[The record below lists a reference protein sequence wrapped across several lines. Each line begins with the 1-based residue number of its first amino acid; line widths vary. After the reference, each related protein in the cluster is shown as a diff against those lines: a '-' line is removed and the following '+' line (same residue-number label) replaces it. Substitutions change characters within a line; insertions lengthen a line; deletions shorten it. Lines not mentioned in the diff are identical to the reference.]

1 MADEIAGYDVVL
13 GVGNPLMGDDGLGI
27 AVAAHMQSAW
37 NDGEAPGLMI
47 VDGGTWGMNLLPII
61 EQARRLLIVDAIDRG
76 AAPGTFVTLQRDEI
90 PRYFGRTLSPHQLD
104 LREVLALA
112 ELRGSLPEETTA
124 VGIQPAQIELSLELS
139 PEVTA
144 AVPAL
149 LDDIEARLRRWGY
162 TARAP
167 ELADA

>member
-1 MADEIAGYDVVL
+1 MVDDTAIYDVVL

-27 AVAAHMQSAW
+27 AVAAHVQSVW
-37 NDGEAPGLMI
+37 GDAPELLI
-47 VDGGTWGMNLLPII
+47 VDGGTWGMNLLPVI

-76 AAPGTFVTLQRDEI
+76 ADPGTFVTLQRDEI

-112 ELRGSLPEETTA
+112 ELRGTLPQETTA
-124 VGIQPAQIELSLELS
+124 VGIQPANIELSLELS

-149 LDDIEARLRRWGY
+149 MDDIECRLRRWGY
-162 TARAP
+162 STARPP
-167 ELADA
+167 EVANA